1 MQIDMKILLIDS
13 SGFFVDF
20 AMRAEAQGHSVRL
33 FMAPDE
39 KTFDRL
45 SIGDGLVNKVPT
57 WQGSMN
63 WADLILISDNCRY
76 MREIEGY
83 RNRGFPIFSAN
94 LEGTSWEFDRLK
106 GQEVLESCGI
116 ECLPTI
122 KFKNWDEAIAHQMA
136 NLGTRYVCKPCSDVD
151 KALSYVSKS
160 AKDMIF
166 MLQHWKRTIKK
177 PCPFIFQEFC
187 PGIEVAVGGWMG
199 RNGFLGHVLENF
211 EFKKLMNDERG
222 PNTGE
227 MGTVMKYVPIAE
239 SKLAQELLLPVEAD
253 LIRCGYTGYID
264 VAVML
269 GTEGSRKGML
279 NPLEFTSRHGWPLF
293 NIQQV
298 LHPDV
303 ANWMKDALEGRDTF
317 QPDPDIAIGV
327 FLSMPDFPGHHLK
340 EKDLSGFPIWGLS
353 KENRYFFH
361 PFQMK
366 AGKGIDDKGAPV
378 PMLVTC
384 GNALATVTGRGG
396 VVRAAK
402 DRAYQVIDQLEIPNS
417 LMYRTDIGDR
427 LEKQLPILQKY
438 GYCTSWIY

>member
-1 MQIDMKILLIDS
+1 MKILLIDS

-83 RNRGFPIFSAN
+83 RNRGYPIFSAN

-136 NLGTRYVCKPCSDVD
+136 NLDVRYVCKPCSDVD

-187 PGIEVAVGGWMG
+187 PGIEVAVGGWVG

-211 EFKKLMNDERG
+211 EFKKLMNGEIG
-222 PNTGE
+222 GNTGE
-227 MGTVMKYVPIAE
+227 MGTVMKYVPLAE

-269 GTEGSRKGML
+269 GTEGPRKGML

-293 NIQQV
+293 NIQQI

-303 ANWMKDALEGRDTF
+303 CNWMKDACEGHDTF
-317 QPDPDIAIGV
+317 QPHPDIALGV
-327 FLSMPDFPGHHLK
+327 FLAMPDFPGHYLK
-340 EKDLSGFPIWGLS
+340 EDQLSGFPVWGLDNS
-353 KENRYFFH
+353 NRYFFH

-366 AGKGIDDKGAPV
+366 AGKGIDNKGAAV
-378 PMLVTC
+378 PMMVTC
-384 GNALATVTGRGG
+384 GNAIATVTGCGKT
-396 VVRAAK
+396 VQMAK
-402 DRAYQVIDQLEIPNS
+402 KDAYEHVDQLEIPNS

>member
-1 MQIDMKILLIDS
+1 
-13 SGFFVDF
+13 
-20 AMRAEAQGHSVRL
+20 
-33 FMAPDE
+33 MAPDE
-39 KTFDRL
+39 KTFERL
-45 SIGDGLVNKVPT
+45 SVGDGLVNKVPT

-83 RNRGFPIFSAN
+83 RNRGYPIFSAN

-106 GQEVLESCGI
+106 GQEVLESRGI

-136 NLGTRYVCKPCSDVD
+136 NLDTRYVCKPCSDVD

-269 GTEGSRKGML
+269 GTEGPRKGIL

-293 NIQQV
+293 NIQQI

-303 ANWMKDALEGRDTF
+303 CNWMKDACDGRNTF
-317 QPDPDIAIGV
+317 QPHPDIALGV
-327 FLSMPDFPGHHLK
+327 FLAMPDFPGHHLK
-340 EKDLSGFPIWGLS
+340 EDQLSGFPVWGLDNS
-353 KENRYFFH
+353 NRYFFH

-366 AGKGIDDKGAPV
+366 AGKGIDDKGATV
-378 PMLVTC
+378 PMMVTC
-384 GNALATVTGRGG
+384 GNAIATVTGCGKTISM
-396 VVRAAK
+396 AK
-402 DRAYQVIDQLEIPNS
+402 KDAYGHVDQLEIPNS

-438 GYCTSWIY
+438 GYCTSWIH